1 MKGRSVDN
9 SGKISNE
16 ELYLASHFTKLM
28 QQETHKKHILL
39 MKTTYQWIY
48 TMEYPIPFC
57 VVCGKQRFKCS
68 NGSSNIQKT

>member
-28 QQETHKKHILL
+28 QQETHTK
-39 MKTTYQWIY
+39 
-48 TMEYPIPFC
+48 
-57 VVCGKQRFKCS
+57 
-68 NGSSNIQKT
+68 NISF